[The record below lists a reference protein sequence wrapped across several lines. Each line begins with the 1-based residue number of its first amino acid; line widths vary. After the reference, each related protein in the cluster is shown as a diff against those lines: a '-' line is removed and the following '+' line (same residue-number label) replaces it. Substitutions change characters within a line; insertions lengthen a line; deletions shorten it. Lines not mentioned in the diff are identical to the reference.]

1 VDLGLKDKVALVTAS
16 SKGLGAATAMQFARE
31 GAKVAMCARSKELL
45 VERAA
50 EIKRETGVEPLIV
63 EADLTRGEDVKRVV
77 AATKDAYGRIDTL
90 FINAGGPPP
99 GLFADLDEEA
109 WQGAV
114 ELTLMSAVRLVRETL
129 PSMREQGEGSIIAC
143 TSVSVK
149 QPVDGLMLSNALRMG
164 VTGMLKTLSN
174 EVGPEG
180 IRVNMVLPGWTKT
193 QRAVGLL
200 ESRAEK
206 AGTTEQEQEEQ
217 MTAQV
222 PLRRMGR
229 PDEFARAAV
238 FLASP
243 AASYI
248 TGVSL
253 LVDGGIYKGSL

>member
-1 VDLGLKDKVALVTAS
+1 VDLGLKDSVALVTAS
-16 SKGLGAATAMQFARE
+16 SKGLGAATAMEFARE
-31 GAKVAMCARSKELL
+31 GAKVAMCARSKDLL

-50 EIKRETGVEPLIV
+50 EIKKETAIEPLVI
-63 EADLTRGEDVKRVV
+63 EADLTKREDITRVV
-77 AATKDAYGRIDTL
+77 SATKDAYGRIDAL

-99 GLFADLDEEA
+99 GLFADLDEDA

-129 PSMREQGEGSIIAC
+129 PVMREQGRGSIVAC

-164 VTGMLKTLSN
+164 VTGMLKTLTN

-193 QRAVGLL
+193 QRAVSLL

-206 AGTTEQEQEEQ
+206 AGTTPAEQEEQ

-222 PLRRMGR
+222 PLRRMGK
-229 PDEFARAAV
+229 PEEFGRAAV

>member
-1 VDLGLKDKVALVTAS
+1 
-16 SKGLGAATAMQFARE
+16 MEFARE
-31 GAKVAMCARSKELL
+31 GAKVAMCARSKDLL

-50 EIKRETGVEPLIV
+50 EIKKETAIEPLVI
-63 EADLTRGEDVKRVV
+63 EADLTKGEDITRVV
-77 AATKDAYGRIDTL
+77 SATKDAYGRIDAL

-99 GLFADLDEEA
+99 GLFADLDEDA

-129 PSMREQGEGSIIAC
+129 PVMREQGRGSIVAC

-164 VTGMLKTLSN
+164 VTGMLKTLTN

-193 QRAVGLL
+193 QRAVSLL

-206 AGTTEQEQEEQ
+206 AGTTPAEQEEQ

-222 PLRRMGR
+222 PLRRMGK
-229 PDEFARAAV
+229 PEEFGRAAV

>member
-16 SKGLGAATAMQFARE
+16 SKGLGAATAMEFARE
-31 GAKVAMCARSKELL
+31 GARVAMCARSGKLL
-45 VERAA
+45 EERAG
-50 EIKRETGVEPLIV
+50 EIRQETGVEPLV
-63 EADLTRGEDVKRVV
+63 MAADLTSRDDIRRVV
-77 AATKDAYGRIDTL
+77 ATTKETYGRIDTL

-99 GLFADLDEEA
+99 GVFADLDEDA

-129 PSMREQGEGSIIAC
+129 PTMRAQGDGSILAC

-180 IRVNMVLPGWTKT
+180 IRVNMILPGWTRT
-193 QRAVGLL
+193 QRAVSLL
-200 ESRAEK
+200 AGRAEK
-206 AGTTEQEQEEQ
+206 AGTSPEEQETQL
-217 MTAQV
+217 TAAV
-222 PLRRMGR
+222 PLRRMGE
-229 PDEFARAAV
+229 PQEFARAAV
-238 FLASP
+238 FLSSP
-243 AASYI
+243 AAGYI

>member
-1 VDLGLKDKVALVTAS
+1 VDLGLKDSVALVTAS
-16 SKGLGAATAMQFARE
+16 SKGLGAATAMEFARE
-31 GAKVAMCARSKELL
+31 GAKVAMCARSKDLL

-50 EIKRETGVEPLIV
+50 EIKKETAIEPLVI
-63 EADLTRGEDVKRVV
+63 EADLTKGEDITRVV
-77 AATKDAYGRIDTL
+77 SATKDAYGRIDAL

-99 GLFADLDEEA
+99 GLFADLDEDA

-129 PSMREQGEGSIIAC
+129 PVMREQGRGSIVAC

-164 VTGMLKTLSN
+164 VTGMLKTLTN

-193 QRAVGLL
+193 QRAVSLL

-206 AGTTEQEQEEQ
+206 AGTTPAEQEEQ

-222 PLRRMGR
+222 PLRRMGK
-229 PDEFARAAV
+229 PEEFGRAAV

>member
-1 VDLGLKDKVALVTAS
+1 VDLGLKDSVALVTAS
-16 SKGLGAATAMQFARE
+16 SKGLGAATAMEFARE
-31 GAKVAMCARSKELL
+31 GAKVAMCARSKDLL

-50 EIKRETGVEPLIV
+50 EIKKETAIEPLVI
-63 EADLTRGEDVKRVV
+63 EADLTKGEDITRVV
-77 AATKDAYGRIDTL
+77 SATKDAYGRIDAL

-99 GLFADLDEEA
+99 GLFADLDEDA

-129 PSMREQGEGSIIAC
+129 PVMREQGRGSIVAC

-164 VTGMLKTLSN
+164 VTGMLKTLTN

-193 QRAVGLL
+193 QRAVSLL

-206 AGTTEQEQEEQ
+206 AGTSPAEQEEQ

-222 PLRRMGR
+222 PLRRMGK
-229 PDEFARAAV
+229 PEEFARASV

>member
-1 VDLGLKDKVALVTAS
+1 MDLGLKDSVALVTAS
-16 SKGLGAATAMQFARE
+16 SKGLGAATAMEFARE
-31 GAKVAMCARSKELL
+31 GAKVAMCARSKDLL

-50 EIKRETGVEPLIV
+50 EIKKETAIEPLVI
-63 EADLTRGEDVKRVV
+63 EADLTKGEDITRVV
-77 AATKDAYGRIDTL
+77 SATKDAYGRIDAL

-99 GLFADLDEEA
+99 GLFADLDEDA

-129 PSMREQGEGSIIAC
+129 PVMREQGRGSIVAC

-164 VTGMLKTLSN
+164 VTGMLKTLTN

-193 QRAVGLL
+193 QRAVSLL

-206 AGTTEQEQEEQ
+206 AGTTPAEQEEQ

-222 PLRRMGR
+222 PLRRMGK
-229 PDEFARAAV
+229 PEEFGRAAV